1 GEIEARLL
9 EHPQVREALVLA
21 LDSPSGKQ
29 LAGYVASAVAEQD
42 EDAQAALRE
51 ALKTHLKQQLPD
63 YMVPAHLLLL
73 ASLPLTA
80 NGKLDRRALPAPD
93 PALNRQ
99 AYEAPR
105 SVLEQQLAGVWRE
118 VLNVERVGLGDN
130 FFELGG
136 DSILSIQV
144 VSRARQLGIH
154 FSPRDLFQHQTVQS
168 LAAVARHSQAS
179 QAEQGP
185 VQGDSALTPIQHWFF
200 DLPLA
205 RREHWNQS
213 LLLQPRQALDLGLL
227 RKSLQRLVEQHDALR
242 LAFRQVDGEW
252 LAQHRPL
259 REQELLWHVPV
270 QSFDECAE
278 LFAKAQRSLDLEQGP

>member
-1 GEIEARLL
+1 
-9 EHPQVREALVLA
+9 
-21 LDSPSGKQ
+21 
-29 LAGYVASAVAEQD
+29 
-42 EDAQAALRE
+42 
-51 ALKTHLKQQLPD
+51 
-63 YMVPAHLLLL
+63 M
-73 ASLPLTA
+73 
-80 NGKLDRRALPAPD
+80 
-93 PALNRQ
+93 
-99 AYEAPR
+99 
-105 SVLEQQLAGVWRE
+105 
-118 VLNVERVGLGDN
+118 
-130 FFELGG
+130 
-136 DSILSIQV
+136 
-144 VSRARQLGIH
+144 
-154 FSPRDLFQHQTVQS
+154 QS

-205 RREHWNQS
+205 RREHWNQA
-213 LLLQPRQALDLGLL
+213 LLLQPRQAIDLGLL

-278 LFAKAQRSLDLEQGP
+278 LFAKAQRSLDLEQGPLLRALLVDMADGSQRLLLVIHHLAVDGVSWRILLEDLQRLYADLDADLGPRSSSYQAWSRHLHEQAGARLDELDYWQAQLRRSACAAMRKPARRPGKPP

>member
-1 GEIEARLL
+1 
-9 EHPQVREALVLA
+9 
-21 LDSPSGKQ
+21 
-29 LAGYVASAVAEQD
+29 
-42 EDAQAALRE
+42 
-51 ALKTHLKQQLPD
+51 
-63 YMVPAHLLLL
+63 
-73 ASLPLTA
+73 
-80 NGKLDRRALPAPD
+80 
-93 PALNRQ
+93 
-99 AYEAPR
+99 
-105 SVLEQQLAGVWRE
+105 
-118 VLNVERVGLGDN
+118 
-130 FFELGG
+130 
-136 DSILSIQV
+136 
-144 VSRARQLGIH
+144 
-154 FSPRDLFQHQTVQS
+154 
-168 LAAVARHSQAS
+168 
-179 QAEQGP
+179 QGP

-278 LFAKAQRSLDLEQGP
+278 LFAKAQRSLDLEQGPLLRAVLVDGPAGEQRLLLAIHHLAVDGVSWRVLLEDLQQVYRQFAEGAE